1 MTVAMR
7 TTTVVPITSLRLGPV
22 TFFISELV
30 SRKKLRVL
38 VHPPPGR
45 ATLGFSDDIASIRIL
60 DLQQKTIRRAIH
72 SLIATYFRFGRPR
85 GTRTPNLRFW
95 RPLLCQL
102 SYWPTVAQKT
112 ANTDLCADIP
122 LLRFPMNRVL
132 TVVTAELLQ
141 FELLRHG
148 LFVLRRRVVPT
159 LALGALQRDD
169 FSSLACHLCFFLNS
183 GALDEI

>member
-7 TTTVVPITSLRLGPV
+7 TTTVVPITSLRLGHV

-30 SRKKLRVL
+30 SRKNSRVL
-38 VHPPPGR
+38 VHHSRGR
-45 ATLGFSDDIASIRIL
+45 ATIGFSDDIAFIRIL

-132 TVVTAELLQ
+132 AVVTASTRVIGE
-141 FELLRHG
+141 RRRG
-148 LFVLRRRVVPT
+148 LF
-159 LALGALQRDD
+159 
-169 FSSLACHLCFFLNS
+169 
-183 GALDEI
+183 